1 VADKTAPPLREE
13 LLAGPGVRQAYER
26 QAPGYAIARAIIAA
40 RAHAGL
46 SQAELARRMAT
57 SQPFVARLESGR
69 TLPSLRTLLRVAEAT
84 GTVPEFRLRPRRA
97 PDLAT
102 LSRSRVAKRRPG
114 SLMATAGRRAR

>member
-1 VADKTAPPLREE
+1 MADKTLSRLREE
-13 LLAGPGVRQAYER
+13 LLAEPGVRQAYER
-26 QAPGYAIARAIIAA
+26 QAPEYAIARAVIAA

-46 SQAELARRMAT
+46 SQDELARRMAT

-97 PDLAT
+97 RDLAT
-102 LSRSRVAKRRPG
+102 IPPFE
-114 SLMATAGRRAR
+114 GR

>member
-1 VADKTAPPLREE
+1 VADKTLGQLREE
-13 LLAGPGVRQAYER
+13 FLAEPGVRAAYED
-26 QAPGYAIARAIIAA
+26 QAPEYGVARAIIAA

-84 GTVPEFRLRPRRA
+84 GTVPEYRLRPKRSPIASRCHPRA
-97 PDLAT
+97 
-102 LSRSRVAKRRPG
+102 
-114 SLMATAGRRAR
+114 

>member
-1 VADKTAPPLREE
+1 VADKALSQLREE
-13 LLAGPGVRQAYER
+13 LLAEPGVRQAYEV

-46 SQAELARRMAT
+46 SQDELARRMAT

-84 GTVPEFRLRPRRA
+84 GTVPEFRLRPKRA
-97 PDLAT
+97 SDRTEAA
-102 LSRSRVAKRRPG
+102 V
-114 SLMATAGRRAR
+114 